1 MEIIKMTKEEVL
13 NRLEALS
20 NPEKVVFKAKKFG
33 VQTAS
38 KTLGIY
44 QKDLKLLAKEIGKNT
59 ELGIALFDTEIYEAR
74 ILCSKICKP
83 KEVTE
88 KMMDTWV
95 ETFDTWEI
103 CDSFCMELFKFS
115 PYAIEK
121 AFAWSDREEE
131 FVKRAGIVLMAV
143 YGFADKNAE
152 NAVFESFFPV
162 LIHEAQDD
170 RIYVKKAV
178 SWALRNIGKRNSDL
192 REKVMRVA
200 DEIAAETS
208 DSARWIAK
216 DVLRELK
223 KENVKSLDYPREIYR
238 A

>member
-1 MEIIKMTKEEVL
+1 MTKEEVL

-33 VQTAS
+33 VQTAT

-44 QKDLKLLAKEIGKNT
+44 QKDLKLLAKEIGKDT
-59 ELGIALFDTEIYEAR
+59 KLAVALFDTEIYEAR
-74 ILCSKICKP
+74 ILCSKICNSN
-83 KEVTE
+83 EVSE
-88 KMMDTWV
+88 KMMDSWV
-95 ETFDTWEI
+95 AHFDTWEI

-115 PYAIEK
+115 PHAIEK
-121 AFAWSDREEE
+121 AFEWSEREEE
-131 FVKRAGIVLMAV
+131 FIKRAGIVLMAV
-143 YGFADKNAE
+143 YGFADKKAANT
-152 NAVFESFFPV
+152 VFESFFSV
-162 LIHEAQDD
+162 LKRESNDN

-192 REKVMRVA
+192 RKKVMLVA
-200 DEIAAETS
+200 EEIAAETS
-208 DSARWIAK
+208 VSARWIAK